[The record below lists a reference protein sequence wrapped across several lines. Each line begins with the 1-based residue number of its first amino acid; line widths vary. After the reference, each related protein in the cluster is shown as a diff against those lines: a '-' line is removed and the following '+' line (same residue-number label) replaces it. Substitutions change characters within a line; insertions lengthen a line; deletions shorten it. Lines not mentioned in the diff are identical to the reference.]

1 MENKGFILVNLL
13 PYREKIKKEKIVSFS
28 LLMGLFSVASLALI
42 FVGHTFFSLQMDTQ
56 ERRNAFIEKENKALE
71 VQIKDIANLRVEIKD
86 TLAKRAVVETLQ
98 VNRADGVNIFNTV
111 AQALIEGTSIKEI
124 KKVGDKVTII
134 GQTQSNAKVA
144 NYMTNLEATDVF
156 RNPQLIE
163 VRSMLMKQKN
173 RRTNKEEEFQL
184 NEFVI
189 TVDLE
194 KPIVEE
200 IPQTST
206 NTRNNNN
213 QRRPAQA
220 APAK

>member
-13 PYREKIKKEKIVSFS
+13 PYREKLKKEKIVQFS
-28 LLMGLFSVASLALI
+28 LLMGLFGVASLALI
-42 FVGHTFFSLQMDTQ
+42 FVGHTFLSLQIDQQ
-56 ERRNAFIEKENKALE
+56 ERRKAFIEKQNKELE
-71 VQIKDIANLRVEIKD
+71 TQIKDIADLKLQIKD
-86 TLAKRAVVETLQ
+86 TLAKRAVVEALQ

-111 AQALIEGTSIKEI
+111 AKALIEGTSIKEI
-124 KKVGDKVTII
+124 KKVGNRVTII

-144 NYMTNLEATDVF
+144 NYMTNLEETDVF

-163 VRSMLMKQKN
+163 VRSMLIKQKN
-173 RRTNKEEEFQL
+173 RRSNKDEEFQL

-200 IPQTST
+200 AHKT
-206 NTRNNNN
+206 NNERTNNN
-213 QRRPAQA
+213 QRKTTPA
-220 APAK
+220 AK

>member
-13 PYREKIKKEKIVSFS
+13 PYREKLKKEKIVQFS
-28 LLMGLFSVASLALI
+28 LLMGLFSLASLSLL
-42 FVGHTFFSLQMDTQ
+42 FVGHTYVSVQVDGQ
-56 ERRNAFIEKENKALE
+56 ERRNVFIEKANKDLE
-71 VQIKDIANLRVEIKD
+71 VQIKDIANLKVEIKD
-86 TLAKRAVVETLQ
+86 TLAKRAVVESLQ

-134 GQTQSNAKVA
+134 GQTKSNAKVA
-144 NYMTNLEATDVF
+144 NYMTNLDNTEVF

-163 VRSMLMKQKN
+163 VRSMLYKQKN
-173 RRTNKEEEFQL
+173 KRTDKEEEFQL

-194 KPIVEE
+194 KPIVEV
-200 IPQTST
+200 IPPVDPRS
-206 NTRNNNN
+206 NNNNN
-213 QRRPAQA
+213 QRRPA
-220 APAK
+220 PAVK